1 MDNNTSF
8 NLLIV
13 PIKSPD
19 IDCDGVVDEADEA
32 IMTASMGTADF
43 RCDLN
48 CDGVVDNSDYSILQ
62 KHMYH
67 GCAEVIGIE
76 RSSWGRI
83 KAFYNK

>member
-8 NLLIV
+8 NLLTV

-19 IDCDGVVDEADEA
+19 IDGDGVVDEADEA
-32 IMTASMGTADF
+32 IMTASMGTADL

-48 CDGVVDNSDYSILQ
+48 CDGVVDSSDYSILQ

-67 GCAEVIGIE
+67 GCAIG
-76 RSSWGRI
+76 R
-83 KAFYNK
+83 